1 MTQRSN
7 TLVSVMAGLLIV
19 AVLAGLGALFYTRPV
34 AAQTNAGVPGMR
46 QVSVLGHG
54 EVKARPDTATV
65 QIGVDTEAAS
75 AKEALAQNSAQ
86 AQALQAK
93 LAELKVDTKDI
104 QTSNF
109 SISSVYG
116 ADGRQVTGYRVS
128 NTVTVTI
135 RNLDSAGALL
145 DQVVQAGANS
155 IYGIS
160 FSVAD
165 TNALMEQAR
174 KAAMADAKVRAGQLA
189 AAGGAALGDVLV
201 ISENVSAPPVP
212 MPMMDRAAA
221 AEGGAAVPVQAGEQT
236 VSVDVQ
242 ATFALR

>member
-7 TLVSVMAGLLIV
+7 TLVSVVAGLLVV

-34 AAQTNAGVPGMR
+34 AAQTNTGVPGMR

-93 LAELKVDTKDI
+93 LAELKVDPKDI

-116 ADGRQVTGYRVS
+116 ADRR
-128 NTVTVTI
+128 
-135 RNLDSAGALL
+135 
-145 DQVVQAGANS
+145 
-155 IYGIS
+155 
-160 FSVAD
+160 
-165 TNALMEQAR
+165 
-174 KAAMADAKVRAGQLA
+174 
-189 AAGGAALGDVLV
+189 
-201 ISENVSAPPVP
+201 P
-212 MPMMDRAAA
+212 
-221 AEGGAAVPVQAGEQT
+221 
-236 VSVDVQ
+236 
-242 ATFALR
+242 